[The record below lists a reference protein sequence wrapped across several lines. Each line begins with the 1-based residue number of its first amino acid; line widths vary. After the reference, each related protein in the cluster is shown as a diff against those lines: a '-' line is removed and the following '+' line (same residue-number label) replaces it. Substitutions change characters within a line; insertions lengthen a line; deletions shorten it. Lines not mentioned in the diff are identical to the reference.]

1 MAHAHAKNVHTVIK
15 IWLQMLNFHL
25 PSTYLTYLQKVP
37 NHDTQSYSV
46 CYLNKSSKWQKRQMH
61 GTSELGE
68 WVTSLFIYLRYGRKD
83 TVMRNAHIFISIFLV
98 FSLPYVYEVWR
109 TKYIC
114 VVECAAPRGMKG
126 VNLSVH
132 CSTVYP
138 IFPIKLLRKL
148 LISFCQGWGKY

>member
-98 FSLPYVYEVWR
+98 FSLPYVYGVWR

-114 VVECAAPRGMKG
+114 SRMCCATWYEGCKSFSSLQHFVLGLGRSCFFRPRPNPG
-126 VNLSVH
+126 H
-132 CSTVYP
+132 
-138 IFPIKLLRKL
+138 
-148 LISFCQGWGKY
+148 KYFVSS